1 MYHSPTNDILIFATD
16 LWLLAQNN
24 CWKPYLIVIIEPF
37 PTLFWYHEPGAAE
50 DIEDNLIQLGTAA
63 MKTENLRKKQAG
75 YKIRLLKWMQEIR
88 QLCTDNASRSMV
100 QNALKELEK
109 QFDKVQFLQD
119 ELEEGLSLDD
129 LKKEIDEFRT
139 LEQEILEIRS
149 IAEDFI
155 EEMTDGK
162 KAEIVKNGSDVNASV
177 RLPRH
182 ELPKFHG
189 DVLEFTAF
197 WEQFEDCI
205 HTRRDISDS
214 AKFSYLRSSLS
225 GSGFAVIN
233 GLSLTAA
240 NYLAAIEILK
250 NRFGRK
256 DVVIQNH
263 IRKLLEVEPCVKTFA
278 ENLQV
283 LHDEL
288 NLHVRALGA
297 LGKDLNS
304 SRITAAEILMELFK
318 LKLPITICKK
328 WEEEV
333 FTDEA
338 KSSDLDLFF
347 SFLLKWVWIEQ
358 SVVKTQTLGQ
368 PRLTKAMKTTATA
381 ESVTTTTALKAK
393 IEPRLNSCVVCNGE
407 HTIFQ
412 CDQFLRATPAERWSL
427 CSKRGLCFHCLYKGH
442 LENRC
447 PRRKPCG
454 EAGCSL

>member
-1 MYHSPTNDILIFATD
+1 
-16 LWLLAQNN
+16 
-24 CWKPYLIVIIEPF
+24 
-37 PTLFWYHEPGAAE
+37 
-50 DIEDNLIQLGTAA
+50 

-100 QNALKELEK
+100 RNALKELEK
-109 QFDKVQFLQD
+109 QFDKVQLLQE

-129 LKKEIDEFRT
+129 LEKEIDEFRT

-162 KAEIVKNGSDVNASV
+162 KAEIVKNGSDVNTSV

-225 GSGFAVIN
+225 GSALAAIN

-240 NYLAAIEILK
+240 NYPAAIAILK

-263 IRKLLEVEPCVKTFA
+263 IRKLLEVEPCVKTSA

-318 LKLPITICKK
+318 LKLPIAIQNNIYIDDVLLSVENQEAAIRMIKDLNNLMESGGFQLAK
-328 WEEEV
+328 WASNDNSVLSDIAVEKRAT
-333 FTDEA
+333 TDNRE
-338 KSSDLDLFF
+338 
-347 SFLLKWVWIEQ
+347 I
-358 SVVKTQTLGQ
+358 
-368 PRLTKAMKTTATA
+368 
-381 ESVTTTTALKAK
+381 
-393 IEPRLNSCVVCNGE
+393 
-407 HTIFQ
+407 
-412 CDQFLRATPAERWSL
+412 LRALGLHWNRERDEFTFVALNTENEKNCTKRKLISDA
-427 CSKRGLCFHCLYKGH
+427 SKLFDPL
-442 LENRC
+442 
-447 PRRKPCG
+447 
-454 EAGCSL
+454 